1 MSNRNSTW
9 WRTFWEQA
17 LSGGDTMVSVR
28 VFDIELHEMIAAFE
42 DAERRAEHEHHVTR
56 SCREVVSVHDSALG
70 RDGLD

>member
-1 MSNRNSTW
+1 
-9 WRTFWEQA
+9 
-17 LSGGDTMVSVR
+17 MVSVR
-28 VFDIELHEMIAAFE
+28 VFDIKLHEMIAAFE